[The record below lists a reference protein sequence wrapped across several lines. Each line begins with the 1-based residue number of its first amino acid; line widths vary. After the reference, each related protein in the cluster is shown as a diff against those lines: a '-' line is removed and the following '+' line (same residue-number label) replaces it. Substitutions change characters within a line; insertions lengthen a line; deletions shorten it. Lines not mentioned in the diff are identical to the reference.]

1 MLSQVGIEKN
11 RKFRLGSNINKRKAY
26 INMRKNHSNFFITL
40 TDCIGR
46 VIVCKTAAMV
56 LGKLERR
63 RRRKSPQT
71 IEAMVASLDKYF
83 QFYKI
88 KIINLVLHIRPGH
101 YVTNLSRSLK
111 IRKMSI
117 LNIWYRRRLP
127 YSTTRG
133 RRKKY

>member
-1 MLSQVGIEKN
+1 MRNLADIGKSK
-11 RKFRLGSNINKRKAY
+11 KFRFGANINKRKAY

-40 TDCIGR
+40 TDCIGK
-46 VIVCKTAAMV
+46 VIISKTAAMV

-71 IEAMVASLDKYF
+71 IEAMIGSLDKYL

-88 KIINLVLHIRPGH
+88 KFLNIVLHIRPGH

-111 IRKMSI
+111 TRKISI
-117 LNIWYRRRLP
+117 LNI
-127 YSTTRG
+127 
-133 RRKKY
+133 